1 MLEDCVNIDILD
13 NNLHILKSINLL
25 LFDESEED
33 PEKVTIKIRNGNS
46 YSANNYF
53 DALCLLRMELE
64 KKHIQLLCN
73 GAVKEVYP
81 SNMQL
86 TMGCCRTGYIQ
97 YMGMRAQ
104 KKDIVDLFEYDVTL
118 TPCDVTEQIE
128 YHNRWLKSLKNIN
141 LNCSV

>member
-1 MLEDCVNIDILD
+1 MLEDSVNVDIWD

-25 LFDESEED
+25 LFDESDED
-33 PEKVTIKIRNGNS
+33 PEKVTIKIISGNS
-46 YSANNYF
+46 YSASNYF
-53 DALCLLRMELE
+53 DALCLLRMDLE
-64 KKHIQLLCN
+64 KDHMQLLCN

-104 KKDIVDLFEYDVTL
+104 KKDIVDLFAFDRTL
-118 TPCDVTEQIE
+118 TPCDVAEQIE
-128 YHNRWLKSLKNIN
+128 YHNRWLISLKK
-141 LNCSV
+141 C